1 MGRLKLHVL
10 SPIVADDEPPAVP
23 ADDDALLLA
32 LSSPP
37 PVSDEPLPD
46 ELLAPPP
53 VPDELPADV
62 KAALLVAVDAPEQR
76 YDALVKVPSF
86 KAASVFQRAPSR
98 AAPSLKTSANLSASS
113 EPAAAATTT
122 TTAITTNA
130 STEESLPPPPPL
142 PPAPHESISVVSP
155 VLPAAPSVL
164 SPRSLDS
171 GVKPAPPRGAPPTSA
186 ATKAPADDED
196 DSSTESMDSEKA
208 PMATAIK
215 FGMLPS
221 AQKDE
226 DKDAGRFEDFFKVSG
241 DVDIALLSARRR
253 QQAADDSDSDDG
265 KATPPIAGGAELPSG
280 ATKSKSRRHG
290 ASSSSAAAA
299 AASSSSS
306 SSRHTSGSSTAA
318 VSSSSSSRRSKTDK
332 SDNSKP
338 AEIVKSG
345 ESTSSRRSRTNT
357 RGRSGTTIVADGR
370 PAPPDGAPPVVS
382 PLALSTTADA
392 PDPGSLSDS
401 APSPR
406 RRRHHHSSKRRA
418 ELQAEIADVKRALSD
433 PNTPDMA
440 PYRARLQKAEAELR
454 ELDHIAPADDTVAV
468 AVVAAAAASALAS
481 GSALP
486 EAQKELLEK
495 AQQMMGERQA
505 QAQLATNAVI
515 SPRRARG
522 NTTSRTEA
530 PEKVVIQAPSPADVL
545 RELKIR
551 KMLLVGQIGT
561 LKKQLATPTLSGDER
576 KRAEGSLKLIEA
588 DMVKLDDDIKA
599 RTVESAAPIAIVQ
612 TPRK

>member
-10 SPIVADDEPPAVP
+10 SPIDEPPAVP

-37 PVSDEPLPD
+37 PISDDPLPD

-98 AAPSLKTSANLSASS
+98 AAPSLKASANLSASS
-113 EPAAAATTT
+113 EPAATTTSATTT
-122 TTAITTNA
+122 TATSTTGSA
-130 STEESLPPPPPL
+130 EESLPPPPPL
-142 PPAPHESISVVSP
+142 PHESISVVSP

-171 GVKPAPPRGAPPTSA
+171 GVKPAPPRGAPPVSA
-186 ATKAPADDED
+186 ATKAPADDDD

-221 AQKDE
+221 AQTDE
-226 DKDAGRFEDFFKVSG
+226 DAGRFEDFFKVSG

-265 KATPPIAGGAELPSG
+265 KATPPSAGGAELPSGG

-290 ASSSSAAAA
+290 ASSSSATAAA
-299 AASSSSS
+299 ASSSSSS
-306 SSRHTSGSSTAA
+306 SSRHTSGSSTPA

-332 SDNSKP
+332 SDSKP

-418 ELQAEIADVKRALSD
+418 ELQAEIADIKRALSD

-505 QAQLATNAVI
+505 QAQAQLATNALI

-530 PEKVVIQAPSPADVL
+530 PEKVVIPAPSPADVL